1 MTDVQ
6 DALDL
11 ARGVVRRVDFG
22 YFVRPSTETETGR
35 PRVEPLLGYVV
46 RAGDAVLLVD
56 TGMGSHPEV
65 DAHYRPRRRSLP
77 EALAPLGMRPD
88 DVTHVANCHLHF
100 DHCGGNP
107 ALGGLAGVRP
117 AHRARRGADHRGLHA
132 SRAARRVGLRR
143 ARRRGRDRAR
153 GPRRADARA
162 HRRTPVVRR
171 PAGRRVGRRRGPEPR
186 HDDGV
191 RGGRDGAAGA
201 PRRAPTAA
209 PGAARVRGW
218 PGSRSWTRG
227 WWSSRTTTRYGCRD
241 GDGAALGTARR
252 CAPRL
257 ARTEREA
264 LDR

>member
-22 YFVRPSTETETGR
+22 YFVRPSTETETGL

-77 EALAPLGMRPD
+77 EAVAPLGMRPD

-107 ALGGLAGVRP
+107 ALGGLPVFVQRTELA
-117 AHRARRGADHRGLHA
+117 
-132 SRAARRVGLRR
+132 AARTTEDYTLPELLDGSDFVELDGEAEIVPGVLVVPTPGHTDGHQSFVVRL
-143 ARRRGRDRAR
+143 
-153 GPRRADARA
+153 ADGSVVVAGQSHDSTTAYAGDVMALRA
-162 HRRTPVVRR
+162 HRDGHP
-171 PAGRRVGRRRGPEPR
+171 PPLPEPR
-186 HDDGV
+186 GAWVARIQELDPRMVVLAHDHSV
-191 RGGRDGAAGA
+191 WV
-201 PRRAPTAA
+201 P
-209 PGAARVRGW
+209 
-218 PGSRSWTRG
+218 
-227 WWSSRTTTRYGCRD
+227 
-241 GDGAALGTARR
+241 
-252 CAPRL
+252 
-257 ARTEREA
+257 
-264 LDR
+264 